1 VSPLDVSIRRGSRVC
16 TLAAL
21 CALVVAAA
29 ASGTTYKQPGFS
41 ETVVLSGLT
50 NPTVVRFLPDG
61 RILVAEKSGLL
72 KMFDS
77 LTDTTPTLVADL
89 RTRTHN
95 FWDRGLLGLAV
106 PPGFDPASS
115 DAWRRYVY
123 VLYARDALPGGA
135 VPKWGT
141 PGATSDPCPAPPN
154 GPGAT
159 TDGCVVTGQLSRLL
173 AAGTDW
179 TASEEMLIEGWCQ
192 QFPSHSTGSLSFG
205 ADEKLYVSG
214 GDGASFNNS
223 DWGQYG
229 GTVAD
234 PAHPGTFFTPAN
246 PCGDPPLPAGTPL
259 IKPAA
264 EGGALRS
271 QSPRR
276 TSGEPR
282 LLNGTVLRIDP
293 ATGLALP
300 DNPLYGSSDPDEQR
314 IIGYGLRNPFRM
326 TVRPNTNEVWI
337 ADVGWN
343 TWEELNKIPDLATA
357 RNFGWPCFEGNGT
370 QYTGLSICPPQAQTT
385 APFLTYNHGASVVAG
400 DGCTVGSSSIAGMAF
415 HQSGSNYPPAYANA
429 LFFSDYSR
437 KCMWVMFADGSGNPV
452 PASTAAFAAQ
462 ALGPVDLTTGPDG
475 NLYYA
480 DFDGGRIMRVQY
492 GLNAVA
498 TGNPLSGT
506 APLTVDFDGS
516 ASQPA
521 QAGDTL
527 TFAWDFDGDGQ
538 FDDGAGPTP
547 SYTYTTP
554 GTLSARL
561 KVTDQRGASSI
572 SAPLTVS
579 AGNTAPTATIATP
592 TVALTWK
599 VNDSIAFAGSATDP
613 QEGPLPAS
621 ALSWEIVIHHC
632 PSNCHTHVYQSF
644 DGVVSGTFPAPDHE
658 YPSFLEVRLTAT
670 DAQGLSNTQSVNI
683 NPQTVSLTF
692 QSAPAGLQLNVGTAS
707 GITPFSRTVIV
718 NSQNSLE
725 APSPQGTFPNI
736 WDYASWSDSGAQ
748 SHTITAGAA
757 PATYTATYL
766 THADLSVSA
775 TASPEPVGAGAP
787 LTYTLTVSNAGPSQ
801 ASSLTV
807 SDALPSGASF
817 VSASGAGW
825 SCSGT
830 GPVTCTLPSLGIA
843 SAAPISIVVDAP
855 AAAGTILNNASV
867 TSSTSDPSA
876 ANNAAAATSNV
887 FARADLS
894 VTQTGAPAAVCPGQ
908 PVTYTLNVSNAGPST
923 ATSIAVADTLPAGS
937 TFVSASGSGWSCSGA
952 GTVTCTRA
960 SLAVGAAPA
969 ITVSIDAP
977 SAAGPAANAAS
988 ISSATNDPV
997 AGNNVSNATTTV
1009 NVGPT
1014 ATVSGGTTICQGDST
1029 VLSVALTGTGPWNL
1043 HWSDGLVQS
1052 TGSSVATRAVSPIVS
1067 TIYTVTSVSDAFCTS
1082 GGDGAAEIAVGT
1094 PVSAPA
1100 IVAPLW
1106 VPVDAPD
1113 QSASVPGHDGSTYAW
1128 TVTGGSLVSGQGTSA
1143 ITFSVGE
1150 PGTTMSLSAVETNM
1164 TCVSP
1169 AGVFAVQVDFLDV
1182 PPEHA
1187 FHDFV
1192 DTIARDRITA
1202 GCGNGDY
1209 CPDAPNTRAQ
1219 MAVFLLKAK
1228 LGGDHAPPPATGS
1241 VFLDV
1246 PASDPFAP
1254 WIEELASL
1262 GVTGGCGGGS
1272 YCPGSPV
1279 TRAQM
1284 AVFLLRTFEGS
1295 AYAPPLA
1302 TGTIFG
1308 DVPANAFA
1316 AAWIEELY
1324 NRGVTSG
1331 CQASPLLYCPG
1342 NPVTRGQMAVFLS
1355 KTFGLSPQP

>member
-1 VSPLDVSIRRGSRVC
+1 MSPLDVFIRRRSRIC
-16 TLAAL
+16 ALAAL
-21 CALVVAAA
+21 CVLILAST

-41 ETVVLSGLT
+41 ETVVFSGLT

-61 RILVAEKSGLL
+61 RVLVAEKSGVI

-77 LTDTTPTLVADL
+77 LTDTTPTVVADL

-106 PPGFDPASS
+106 PPGFDPSS
-115 DAWRRYVY
+115 ADAWRRYVY
-123 VLYARDALPGGA
+123 VLYARDALPGGP

-205 ADEKLYVSG
+205 ADEKLYVTG

-229 GTVAD
+229 GTVSD

-246 PCGDPPLPAGTPL
+246 PCGDPPLPVGTPL
-259 IKPAA
+259 VKPGA

-276 TSGEPR
+276 ASGEPR
-282 LLNGTVLRIDP
+282 LLNGAVLRVDP

-300 DNPLYGSSDPDEQR
+300 DNPLYGSSDPNEQR

-326 TVRPNTNEVWI
+326 TVRPDTNEVWI
-337 ADVGWN
+337 ADVGWS
-343 TWEELNKIPDLATA
+343 TWEELNKIPDLTAA
-357 RNFGWPCFEGNGT
+357 RNFGWPCFEGNAT
-370 QYTGLSICPPQAQTT
+370 QYTGLTICPPQAQTT
-385 APFLTYNHGASVVAG
+385 APFLTYKHSDSVVAG

-415 HQSGSNYPPAYANA
+415 YQSGSNYPPTYANA

-437 KCMWVMFADGSGNPV
+437 KCMWVMFADGSGNPA
-452 PASTAAFAAQ
+452 PGSTAAFAAQ
-462 ALGPVDLTTGPDG
+462 ALGPVDLTIGPDG

-498 TGNPLSGT
+498 TGSPLSGT
-506 APLTVDFDGS
+506 APLTVSFDGS
-516 ASQPA
+516 GTQPA

-527 TFAWDFDGDGQ
+527 TFAWDFDGDGG
-538 FDDGAGPTP
+538 FDDGSGPTL

-554 GTLSARL
+554 GTFSARL
-561 KVTDQRGASSI
+561 KVTDQRGASSV
-572 SAPLTVS
+572 STPLTVS
-579 AGNTAPTATIATP
+579 AGNTAPTASIVTP
-592 TVALTWK
+592 TAALAWK
-599 VNDSIAFAGSATDP
+599 VNDTVAFSGSATDP
-613 QEGPLPAS
+613 QEGTLPAS

-644 DGVVSGTFPAPDHE
+644 DGVASGTFPAPDHE

-670 DAQGLSNTQSVNI
+670 DAQGLTNTQSVNI

-692 QSAPAGLQLNVGTAS
+692 QSVPAGLQLNVGTAA
-707 GITPFSRTVIV
+707 GTTPFSRTVIV

-725 APSPQGTFPNI
+725 APSPQGTFPSI
-736 WDYASWSDSGAQ
+736 WDFASWSDSGAQ
-748 SHTITAGAA
+748 SHTITAGAS
-757 PATYTATYL
+757 PATYTATYV
-766 THADLSVSA
+766 THADLSLGAS
-775 TASPEPVGAGAP
+775 ASPEPVGAGAP
-787 LTYTLTVSNAGPSQ
+787 LTYTLTIANAGPSQ
-801 ASSLTV
+801 ASSLSVT
-807 SDALPSGASF
+807 DTLPAGASF
-817 VSASGAGW
+817 VSASGSGW

-855 AAAGTILNNASV
+855 AAAGTIGNNASV

-876 ANNAAAATSNV
+876 ANNSAATTSTV

-894 VTQTGAPAAVCPGQ
+894 LSQSGAPAAVCAGQ
-908 PVTYTLNVSNAGPST
+908 PIAYTLNVSNAGPST
-923 ATSIAVADTLPAGS
+923 ATSVSVADTLPAGAS
-937 TFVSASGSGWSCSGA
+937 LVSASGPGWSCSGSA
-952 GTVTCTRA
+952 TVTCSRD
-960 SLAVGAAPA
+960 SLTVGAAPA
-969 ITVSIDAP
+969 ITVSIHAP
-977 SAAGPAANAAS
+977 AAAGSATNAAS
-988 ISSATNDPV
+988 ISSATDDPV
-997 AGNNVSNATTTV
+997 PANNASNATTTV
-1009 NVGPT
+1009 NAGPT
-1014 ATVSGGTTICQGDST
+1014 ATVSGYATICQGDSA
-1029 VLSVALTGTGPWNL
+1029 VLTVALTGTAPWSL

-1052 TGSSVATRAVSPIVS
+1052 AGSGPVTRTVSPGA
-1067 TIYTVTSVSDAFCTS
+1067 TTTYTVTSVSDAFCAAA
-1082 GGDGAAEIAVGT
+1082 GDGAAEITVGA
-1094 PVSAPA
+1094 PVAAPVIA
-1100 IVAPLW
+1100 APLW
-1106 VPVDAPD
+1106 VQVGAPD
-1113 QSASVPGHDGSTYAW
+1113 QAASVADHEGSTYAW
-1128 TVTGGSLVSGQGTSA
+1128 TVTGGSLVSGQGSSA
-1143 ITFSVGE
+1143 ITFAVGD
-1150 PGTTMSLSAVETNM
+1150 PGTTMTLSAVETN
-1164 TCVSP
+1164 TACVSP

-1202 GCGNGDY
+1202 GCGSGDY

-1219 MAVFLLKAK
+1219 MAVFLLKSK
-1228 LGGDHAPPPATGS
+1228 LGGDHVPPPATGS

-1254 WIEELASL
+1254 WIEELSSL
-1262 GVTGGCGGGS
+1262 GVTGGCGGGN

-1279 TRAQM
+1279 TRSQM

-1295 AYAPPLA
+1295 GYAPPLA
-1302 TGTIFG
+1302 TGEIFG
-1308 DVPANAFA
+1308 DVPQNAFA
-1316 AAWIEELY
+1316 SAWIEELY
-1324 NRGVTSG
+1324 NRGVTGG
-1331 CQASPLLYCPG
+1331 CQASPLLYCPT
-1342 NPVTRGQMAVFLS
+1342 NPVTRGQMAVFLA
-1355 KTFGLSPQP
+1355 KTFGL